1 VVALELVVELELEDD
16 DEVDDPEVV
25 LVGRETVLVDV
36 GNKIEIEVD
45 TEVERDVGRE
55 TVIEVDPDV
64 LLVLEVALP
73 ELTLPVADEE
83 PDVEVVKVLP
93 VAELE
98 ETDAVAVPELLLLMV
113 EDPDFELEVP

>member
-1 VVALELVVELELEDD
+1 MADVVALELVVELEA

-25 LVGRETVLVDV
+25 LVGSDTVIVDV
-36 GNKIEIEVD
+36 GSEIEIEVD
-45 TEVERDVGRE
+45 NEVERDVGRE
-55 TVIEVDPDV
+55 IVIEVDPDV

-73 ELTLPVADEE
+73 ELALPVADEE
-83 PDVEVVKVLP
+83 PDFEVVKVLP

-98 ETDAVAVPELLLLMV
+98 GTDAVAVPELLLLMV

>member
-1 VVALELVVELELEDD
+1 MVALELVVELELEDD